1 MVAATTKGRGPR
13 DRSRRLDMHPLL
25 ALLAVPGVV
34 PSRLRRGKMDTK
46 EWLTLIGMWV
56 SLITVILIAA
66 TAI

>member
-46 EWLTLIGMWV
+46 EWLTLIGM
-56 SLITVILIAA
+56 
-66 TAI
+66 